1 MNKLIELVEKWS
13 IERKLNV
20 ADPNMQRL
28 KLWEEFGELNA
39 AIARDNHDLI
49 QDSIGDMLVVM
60 IILCQQLRYTSVN
73 RLFEFD
79 IENYDFLRKLDT
91 SALIDYTAYEI
102 LHLRT
107 VIQSTNDIV
116 NRLSVIAER
125 YDFTLE
131 DCLQSAYDEIKDRR
145 GKMVNGVFVKESDL
159 NIEWKK
165 ATDNE
170 DDWCTLQTSGEELE
184 EYELNGVI

>member
-13 IERKLNV
+13 IERNLNT
-20 ADPNMQRL
+20 ADPNKQRL

-159 NIEWKK
+159 NIE
-165 ATDNE
+165 
-170 DDWCTLQTSGEELE
+170 
-184 EYELNGVI
+184 

>member
-1 MNKLIELVEKWS
+1 MDAKEMRLLDMEELIKKVEEWSKERGLNTAYPNK
-13 IERKLNV
+13 
-20 ADPNMQRL
+20 QRL

-49 QDSIGDMLVVM
+49 QDSIGDMLVVL
-60 IILCQQLRYTSVN
+60 IIYCQQLRYTSVN

-91 SALIDYTAYEI
+91 SVLIDYTAYEI
-102 LHLRT
+102 LHLRNF
-107 VIQSTNDIV
+107 IQSTNDIV

-125 YDFTLE
+125 YDLTLE
-131 DCLQSAYDEIKDRR
+131 DCLQSAYNEIKDRR

-159 NIEWKK
+159 N
-165 ATDNE
+165 
-170 DDWCTLQTSGEELE
+170 G
-184 EYELNGVI
+184 

>member
-159 NIEWKK
+159 NIE
-165 ATDNE
+165 
-170 DDWCTLQTSGEELE
+170 
-184 EYELNGVI
+184 

>member
-1 MNKLIELVEKWS
+1 MDAKEMRLLDMEDLIKKVEQWS
-13 IERKLNV
+13 TERGLNT
-20 ADPNMQRL
+20 AYPSKQLL

-60 IILCQQLRYTSVN
+60 IIYCQQLRYTSVN

-102 LHLRT
+102 LHLRNF
-107 VIQSTNDIV
+107 IQSTNDIV

-125 YDFTLE
+125 YDLTLE
-131 DCLQSAYDEIKDRR
+131 ECLESAYDEIKGRR
-145 GKMVNGVFVKESDL
+145 GKMINGVFVKESDL
-159 NIEWKK
+159 N
-165 ATDNE
+165 
-170 DDWCTLQTSGEELE
+170 G
-184 EYELNGVI
+184 